1 LGLARRLLLI
11 VDIVVPSSAVGRL
24 PRLEIAVSDGSL
36 ATALRAGTGFNDLTA
51 LSYTRDGK
59 TINQQGPT
67 KAPKVTTPRPT
78 YRPTVPPLANAVTVL
93 PDSEVAIVEVVMG
106 LSEEPPSK
114 GSDGGMPVWEDKF
127 DFSRAS
133 AQVAFEAICKLAVQ
147 RSAKLKTRKQMCFVN
162 DFDIF
167 LKSLATA
174 AKPLRYPYGSPDVHK
189 LLGQFMSDPRNKGY
203 KEHVGFTAGGARVRF
218 VKAKFYTDLPRDMA
232 ASDAWKY
239 VEEWDKFLEEM
250 NKKYWNSGTGK
261 LFHTSALWVR
271 AETEERL
278 IESTLMCAG
287 FSIFFALLAV
297 LLFLWNMALAVFLIL
312 GIICVIICL
321 AALMFG
327 VMGWTFG
334 AVEAIGLIVF
344 VGFSVDYSLHMA
356 ESFNQSKEKLRFN
369 KVQDAMLRTGGAVF
383 AAAVTSTLAGIP
395 ILLCTIRVFVKFG
408 VTIVLNTALS
418 LFFSL
423 GFLCALLTIIGPVDD
438 FGSCNMLLDLLRG
451 KKRTLNP
458 EPVLPGVVGTVVGV
472 APGGAGDYSW
482 GGGAP
487 SSGYKW
493 DTGED
498 DPDDPKKPQKGAPPQ
513 MSGAAETAT
522 ASEEENPEASAA
534 AAEGNQVLQMP
545 VRVTTPTR
553 TMHGDVQ
560 PQTMGATSVAA
571 SVRSL

>member
-1 LGLARRLLLI
+1 MD
-11 VDIVVPSSAVGRL
+11 VVVPSSAAYRL
-24 PRLEIAVSDGSL
+24 PALEIAVSDGSL
-36 ATALRAGTGFNDLTA
+36 ASALRAGLGWNDLTA
-51 LSYTRDGK
+51 LSYTKDGK

-67 KAPKVTTPRPT
+67 KAPVVTTPRPT
-78 YRPTVPPLANAVTVL
+78 YRPIVPPLPGAVTVL
-93 PDSEVAIVEVVMG
+93 PDSEVAIVEVVLG
-106 LSEEPPSK
+106 LSEEPPSR
-114 GSDGGMPVWEDKF
+114 GSDGGVPVWEDKF

-133 AQVAFEAICKLAVQ
+133 AQMAFEAICKLAVQ
-147 RSAKLKTRKQMCFVN
+147 RRAKLKTRKQMCFVN

-167 LKSLATA
+167 LKTRATA
-174 AKPLRYPYGSPDVHK
+174 ANPLRYGSGAAAAK
-189 LLGQFMSDPRNKGY
+189 LLSEFMSDPRNKAY
-203 KEHVGFTAGGARVRF
+203 KEHVGFSKDGAVVKF

-239 VEEWDKFLEEM
+239 VEEWDEFLEEQ
-250 NKKYWNSGTGK
+250 NKKYWNAGTGK
-261 LFHTSALWVR
+261 MFHTSALWVR

-297 LLFLWNMALAVFLIL
+297 LVFLWNMALAVYLIL

-327 VMGWTFG
+327 VMNWTFG

-356 ESFNQSKEKLRFN
+356 ESFNQSREKLRFN
-369 KVQDAMLRTGGAVF
+369 KVQDAMLRTGGAIF
-383 AAAVTSTLAGIP
+383 AAAVTSTLAGLP

-408 VTIVLNTALS
+408 ITIVLNTALS

-438 FGSCNMLLDLLRG
+438 FGSCNMLFDLIRG

-458 EPVLPGVVGTVVGV
+458 EPVLPGSVVGTVVGV
-472 APGGAGDYSW
+472 APGGAGNYSW
-482 GGGAP
+482 GGDAP

-513 MSGAAETAT
+513 MSGEAATAT
-522 ASEEENPEASAA
+522 TSEEDNPVLTDAPET
-534 AAEGNQVLQMP
+534 NQVLQMP

-560 PQTMGATSVAA
+560 PQTMGATTATAA
-571 SVRSL
+571 TRSL